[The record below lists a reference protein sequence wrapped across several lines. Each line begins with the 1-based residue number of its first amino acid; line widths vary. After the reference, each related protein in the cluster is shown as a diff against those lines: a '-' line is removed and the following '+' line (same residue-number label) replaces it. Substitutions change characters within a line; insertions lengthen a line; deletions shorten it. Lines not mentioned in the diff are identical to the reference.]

1 MTFLDRIDELM
12 EIADINKN
20 QLAQMTGIPVS
31 TIYGWYKK
39 GYDNI
44 TLPTL
49 RKLANFFNCSM
60 EYLANG
66 ESSEPKELSKAALD
80 FARKYEAL
88 DEWGKRAVD
97 AIMDIETRR
106 CQQDIEALLDEAEE
120 AETRRRKI
128 TG

>member
-1 MTFLDRIDELM
+1 MNFLVRIDNLM
-12 EIADINKN
+12 EQKGINKN

-31 TIYGWYKK
+31 TVYGWYKK

-49 RKLANFFNCSM
+49 RKLSGFFGCSM

-66 ESSEPKELSKAALD
+66 ENEERKSLSLEAQRMGRD
-80 FARKYEAL
+80 FDSFPEEKKRLARGF
-88 DEWGKRAVD
+88 W
-97 AIMDIETRR
+97 
-106 CQQDIEALLDEAEE
+106 ALLKQSDSVMDRLDAADEEDE
-120 AETRRRKI
+120 SV

>member
-1 MTFLDRIDELM
+1 MNFLVRIDNLM
-12 EIADINKN
+12 EQKGINKN

-31 TIYGWYKK
+31 TVYGWYKK

-49 RKLANFFNCSM
+49 RKLSGFFGCSM

-66 ESSEPKELSKAALD
+66 ENEERKSLSLEAQRMGRDFDNFSEEKKRL
-80 FARKYEAL
+80 ARGF
-88 DEWGKRAVD
+88 W
-97 AIMDIETRR
+97 
-106 CQQDIEALLDEAEE
+106 ALLKQSDTVIDRLDTADEEDE
-120 AETRRRKI
+120 SV

>member
-1 MTFLDRIDELM
+1 MTFLDRIDKLM

-66 ESSEPKELSKAALD
+66 ESSEPKELSAAALNI
-80 FARKYEAL
+80 ARKYDSL

-97 AIMDIETRR
+97 AIMEVESQRNSRRSIEDI
-106 CQQDIEALLDEAEE
+106 LDEAEQAAEE
-120 AETRRRKI
+120 AI
-128 TG
+128 G

>member
-1 MTFLDRIDELM
+1 MNFIDRIDNLM
-12 EIADINKN
+12 EQKGINKN

-44 TLPTL
+44 TLPTI
-49 RKLANFFNCSM
+49 RKLSSFFGCSM

-66 ESSEPKELSKAALD
+66 ENTERKSLSFEAQRIGRDFDNFSEEKKRL
-80 FARKYEAL
+80 ARGF
-88 DEWGKRAVD
+88 W
-97 AIMDIETRR
+97 
-106 CQQDIEALLDEAEE
+106 ALLKQSDTVIDRLDAADEEDE
-120 AETRRRKI
+120 SV